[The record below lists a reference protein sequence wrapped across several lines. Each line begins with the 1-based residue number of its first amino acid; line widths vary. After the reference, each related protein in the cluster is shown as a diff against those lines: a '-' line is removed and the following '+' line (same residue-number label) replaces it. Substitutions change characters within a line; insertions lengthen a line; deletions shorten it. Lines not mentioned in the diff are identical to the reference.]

1 MTTSSEPIAG
11 EGPSRTPPKSGA
23 TTVEQ
28 KGFTE
33 PKAFSPAEVAAKT
46 QAPPAIETARPTLLP
61 PTVAGAQTVAADAVT
76 ATWRSNQTVTATW
89 SISEPRNAW
98 MHVKD
103 LGWRKL
109 YNGRDWAFTALVT
122 LAAQARQT
130 QRPITFR
137 EEADGMVYEIYLW

>member
-1 MTTSSEPIAG
+1 MTTSSEPITSQA
-11 EGPSRTPPKSGA
+11 PRLDPPRSGA

-28 KGFTE
+28 SGFTE
-33 PKAFSPAEVAAKT
+33 PKAFSLDEVAAKT
-46 QAPPAIETARPTLLP
+46 QAPPAETARPTLLP
-61 PTVAGAQTVAADAVT
+61 PHLAGAQAVAAGAVT
-76 ATWRSNQTVTATW
+76 ATWRTGMTVTATW
-89 SISEPRNAW
+89 SINEPRNAW

-109 YNGRDWAFTALVT
+109 YNGRDGAFAVLVM

-130 QRPITFR
+130 QRPISFR